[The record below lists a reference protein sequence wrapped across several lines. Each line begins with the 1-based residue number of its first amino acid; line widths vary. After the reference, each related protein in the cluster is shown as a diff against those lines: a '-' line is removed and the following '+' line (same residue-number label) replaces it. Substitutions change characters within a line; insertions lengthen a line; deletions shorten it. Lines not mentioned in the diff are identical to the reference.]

1 MLRLVK
7 GNGIKEL
14 KAEEDFAPEATGSV
28 TVLIRNKDKD
38 KSPDFSLSGPSEI
51 CPDSPVTVTLSNMKG
66 IGRGRQPID
75 WTVTSQDGNK
85 LDTSEF
91 TGSRK
96 LKIEPSQLEDGTSY
110 AVSVSVKNK
119 FTSKTTSK
127 NITLTRVSD
136 SGLTVE
142 ILGPSTIRSDQI
154 LRLKAKSKI
163 CGSEATAAS
172 TFSVN
177 FVLFLVSLLQFN
189 FTSTSGPLMVLWV
202 ISPRRVTRSLS

>member
-28 TVLIRNKDKD
+28 AVLIRNKDKD
-38 KSPDFSLSGPSEI
+38 KSPEFSLSGASEI
-51 CPDSPVTVTLSNMKG
+51 CPDSPVIVTLNNMKG
-66 IGRGRQPID
+66 IGRGRQSID
-75 WTVTSQDGNK
+75 WTVTSQDGNM

-91 TGSRK
+91 TGSRR

-110 AVSVSVKNK
+110 VVSVSAKNK

-163 CGSEATAAS
+163 CGSEATSAS

-177 FVLFLVSLLQFN
+177 FVKFLVS
-189 FTSTSGPLMVLWV
+189 
-202 ISPRRVTRSLS
+202 

>member
-1 MLRLVK
+1 M
-7 GNGIKEL
+7 
-14 KAEEDFAPEATGSV
+14 
-28 TVLIRNKDKD
+28 
-38 KSPDFSLSGPSEI
+38 
-51 CPDSPVTVTLSNMKG
+51 
-66 IGRGRQPID
+66 
-75 WTVTSQDGNK
+75 TSQDGNK

-189 FTSTSGPLMVLWV
+189 FTSTSGPLMVLLV